1 MNIALPDDRASLSPN
16 MRKGTIMFKS
26 SLSRRLIPYPV
37 EYRDEDRIRSIM
49 SSRGS
54 IPGYL
59 SDPPAFKPFETKL
72 AHNNH
77 KKDPPKQIKILD
89 KMQEILNSDPTL
101 PCYQVMIQTKAI
113 KEKGM
118 MLHKETS
125 NLLEEH
131 LVLYED
137 PYQNPDAISTTTE
150 KIIADYSRIVRNL
163 LRGAMNFLPE
173 HACGFEKCYKG
184 LVLIIDN
191 LLSMIGSYRQQIQ
204 DQQDFESK
212 ILQSEHRYKQKIEE
226 YEIEITSI
234 KKGYEER
241 ITKLQRIIKNN
252 RETIELYRAE
262 LESDEA
268 LKEGIEEVI
277 ASEVSKDSVIKNL
290 ITKLGAKKST
300 VIESRLE

>member
-26 SLSRRLIPYPV
+26 SLSRRLIPDPV

-268 LKEGIEEVI
+268 LKEGIEGVI